1 MAITFFGYAQ
11 VGIEAI
17 GTGSRASVIGD
28 TVRGPATAGAA
39 NAPIGVQI
47 SDGARADVEFD
58 TVSENLGNSMNEG
71 VGILVFQTSNVNV
84 AHNIVFSN
92 DEGILLAAFAGG
104 AYVTKTEVEGNR
116 SFSNTFNGI
125 GLVNADN
132 NEIENNDTSF
142 NGFDGINVGSEPTD
156 PNAVQ
161 GTATG
166 NVIRGNDAQLNGRAG
181 IFLEATATGKPWLRN
196 HLRNNNTQMFSDG
209 ADAVDL
215 SRETGTAGTANTWSK
230 NKFGTSIP
238 KGLK

>member
-1 MAITFFGYAQ
+1 
-11 VGIEAI
+11 
-17 GTGSRASVIGD
+17 
-28 TVRGPATAGAA
+28 
-39 NAPIGVQI
+39 
-47 SDGARADVEFD
+47 
-58 TVSENLGNSMNEG
+58 MNEG

-84 AHNIVFSN
+84 SHNIVFSN
-92 DEGILLAAFAGG
+92 DEGILLASFAGG
-104 AYVTKTEVEGNR
+104 ARVMNTEVEGNR

-166 NVIRGNDAQLNGRAG
+166 NIIRGNKAQLNGRAG
-181 IFLEATATGKPWLRN
+181 IFLEATATGNTVTRN
-196 HLRNNNTQMFSDG
+196 RLRNNNTQMLSDG

-215 SRETGTAGTANTWSK
+215 SMGTGTAGTANTWMK